1 MNHTMNEVRNTFISF
16 SNQSVHSLIS
26 IHMMSVA
33 LTKKKEKKC
42 MCKENQNAASNLQN
56 VCEEMLPLTQK
67 AIGTTS
73 Y

>member
-1 MNHTMNEVRNTFISF
+1 MIC
-16 SNQSVHSLIS
+16 I
-26 IHMMSVA
+26 A
-33 LTKKKEKKC
+33 LTKNREKKC
-42 MCKENQNAASNLQN
+42 MCKENQN

>member
-1 MNHTMNEVRNTFISF
+1 
-16 SNQSVHSLIS
+16 
-26 IHMMSVA
+26 MMSVA